1 VEKSPLLNLID
12 IQKVYSTGKVF
23 LPALRGITLT
33 VEEGEYIAIM
43 GPSGSGKSTLLNIIG
58 FLDTPT
64 EGRYYFKG
72 RDVSN
77 LSDEELA
84 RMRNKEVGFVFQ
96 TFNLLPRYTALENVS
111 LPLIYAGESPKE
123 RKRKTLAILE
133 RVGLSERISHRPNEL
148 SGGEAQR
155 VAIARALVTNPS
167 LLLAD
172 EPTGNLDSRSGKE
185 IMALFNE
192 LSAEGR
198 TIILVTHDPNIAQNA
213 RRRMTM
219 IDGKIQ

>member
-12 IQKVYSTGKVF
+12 IQKVYSTGKVS

-123 RKRKTLAILE
+123 RKRKALAILE

-172 EPTGNLDSRSGKE
+172 EPTGNLDSRSGRE

>member
-1 VEKSPLLNLID
+1 MEKSPLLNLID
-12 IQKVYSTGKVF
+12 IQKVYSTGKVS

-123 RKRKTLAILE
+123 RKRKALAILE

-172 EPTGNLDSRSGKE
+172 EPTGNLDSRSGRE

>member
-1 VEKSPLLNLID
+1 MD
-12 IQKVYSTGKVF
+12 IQKVYSTGKVS

-123 RKRKTLAILE
+123 RKRKALAILE

-172 EPTGNLDSRSGKE
+172 EPTGNLDSRSGRE

>member
-1 VEKSPLLNLID
+1 
-12 IQKVYSTGKVF
+12 
-23 LPALRGITLT
+23 
-33 VEEGEYIAIM
+33 
-43 GPSGSGKSTLLNIIG
+43 
-58 FLDTPT
+58 
-64 EGRYYFKG
+64 
-72 RDVSN
+72 
-77 LSDEELA
+77 
-84 RMRNKEVGFVFQ
+84 MRNKEVGFVFQ

-172 EPTGNLDSRSGKE
+172 EPTGNLDSRSGRE